1 MRIDDFGE
9 RLRPVGVFY
18 VDVHPARW
26 REDGSLEFLLLR
38 RLSTDAAVP
47 MPGEWQTVSGKLVQ
61 GERISD
67 AFARQVHAKTGSW
80 PSQLFKFRNVAQF
93 YDDNYDTVMLVPN
106 AVAIMP
112 PGPVELDETLHDQ
125 FVWLPLADALE
136 TLIYPTQR
144 WAVETAAK
152 LLSLGDDGKTY
163 AREGQVEL
171 TALA

>member
-1 MRIDDFGE
+1 
-9 RLRPVGVFY
+9 
-18 VDVHPARW
+18 
-26 REDGSLEFLLLR
+26 
-38 RLSTDAAVP
+38 
-47 MPGEWQTVSGKLVQ
+47 
-61 GERISD
+61 
-67 AFARQVHAKTGSW
+67 
-80 PSQLFKFRNVAQF
+80 
-93 YDDNYDTVMLVPN
+93 MLVPN